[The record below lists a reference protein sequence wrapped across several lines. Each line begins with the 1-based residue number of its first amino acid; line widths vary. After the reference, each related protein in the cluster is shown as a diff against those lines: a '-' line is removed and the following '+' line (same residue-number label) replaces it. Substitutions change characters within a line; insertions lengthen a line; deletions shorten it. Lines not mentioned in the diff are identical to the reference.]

1 MLQSNVRYS
10 RISKDKMM
18 LLNALR
24 EQNISLITNLIV
36 PLINTTHSAFVRYQ
50 LFFYTIMTLHPDMI
64 ELTDTLFTDAEL
76 ITMLNVSPTLIES
89 IIQNDKYESFHY
101 LCTRY
106 EKQIT
111 DKIDHERM
119 IKQLIHFS
127 APCIYVTAF
136 MSMFCKNNVRF
147 HNELAL
153 LECATKNTPTS
164 LTIMRELLS
173 KTDVDV
179 HFNNDQALK
188 LATENGYYPAVCLLI
203 EEGGANIYNSNN
215 YALRIAASRGYLDIV
230 KYLVSKGAD
239 VAANNNFA
247 VSHSAGKGYLD
258 VVMFLVEH
266 GADISVEYYQPFRW
280 ACENGHINVVK
291 YLMEMSPN
299 AMIDT
304 IRMCKY
310 NEDEMALCKN
320 TTHYG
325 IIEEPQKHSL
335 PKRDQPP
342 QTLHS
347 QSMIHMLEPSHS
359 PSYDSDVYRRTIPST
374 HPMQTCSKYYLQSN
388 EPITSVLTY
397 VFEYSINYASL
408 YGHDKIIEYIL
419 SLLEIN
425 NNESESE
432 SESETNIKH
441 KELHFIIDTHNE
453 VPVTYACRYGYV
465 RILRVLSKY
474 GFSLSFDN
482 NLPLVSA
489 AENGHTS
496 IVRYL
501 LKNGV
506 TPKFVEH
513 EWNCNTYLY
522 FYTVFSNNYY
532 RTFSTIIK
540 HRDAEL
546 TRDVVMDLTWKAVA
560 YNKLDI
566 VKIIFDHCMKR
577 NCVSIVE
584 REIKAAAL
592 MIACQYGY
600 TSIVKYIIEVVG
612 INVDIYNNKALIT
625 ACSWGQYNVAMY
637 LIQNGADIHV
647 DNDKPLIAAATVGAS
662 PRLTYVLITLFNM
675 DVRSLTGVH
684 MNENVR
690 LFLEMAG
697 VMIPTKYLDNNSNI
711 QFRQT
716 NICHITHDEI
726 VAGDVLVGCGTC
738 LNVFKRDNLDRWFSR
753 KYECPFRCRSSSFYN
768 VTNEIIN
775 DTPRQDQD
783 IPQNASSPV
792 MSILQCYL
800 EVSDEDDDT
809 SDSS

>member
-1 MLQSNVRYS
+1 MLQSHVRYS

-36 PLINTTHSAFVRYQ
+36 PLTNTTHAAFVRYQ

-64 ELTDTLFTDAEL
+64 ELTDTLFTDVEL
-76 ITMLNVSPTLIES
+76 ITMLNVSSTLIES

-106 EKQIT
+106 ENQIK
-111 DKIDHERM
+111 DKIDHTRM
-119 IKQLIHFS
+119 MKQLIHFS
-127 APCIYVTAF
+127 APCIYVTTF
-136 MSMFCKNNVRF
+136 ISMFCKNNVRF

-247 VSHSAGKGYLD
+247 VSHSAGKGFLD
-258 VVMFLVEH
+258 VVTFLVEH
-266 GADISVEYYQPFRW
+266 GADISVEYHQPFRW

-299 AMIDT
+299 TMIDT

-310 NEDEMALCKN
+310 NEDEMALCKSK
-320 TTHYG
+320 THYG
-325 IIEEPQKHSL
+325 IMEEPK
-335 PKRDQPP
+335 
-342 QTLHS
+342 TLHS
-347 QSMIHMLEPSHS
+347 QSMIHMLEPSH
-359 PSYDSDVYRRTIPST
+359 DSDVYRRTIPST
-374 HPMQTCSKYYLQSN
+374 HPMQTCSKYCLQSN
-388 EPITSVLTY
+388 EPITSVLSY

-419 SLLEIN
+419 SSLELN
-425 NNESESE
+425 NNEDDHESESE
-432 SESETNIKH
+432 SGRNIKQ
-441 KELHFIIDTHNE
+441 KKLHFIIDTNNE

-489 AENGHTS
+489 AQNGHTS

-506 TPKFVEH
+506 TPNFVEH

-522 FYTVFSNNYY
+522 LYTVFSNNYY

-560 YNKLDI
+560 YNKLNI

-584 REIKAAAL
+584 REIKATAL
-592 MIACQYGY
+592 IIACQYGY
-600 TSIVKYIIEVVG
+600 ISIVTYIIEVVG
-612 INVDIYNNKALIT
+612 INVDIYNNKPLVT
-625 ACSWGQYNVAMY
+625 ACSWGQMEVAMY

-647 DNDKPLIAAATVGAS
+647 DNDTPLIAAATVGAS

-697 VMIPTKYLDNNSNI
+697 VIIPTKYLDNNSNI

-716 NICHITHDEI
+716 NICNITHDEI
-726 VAGDVLVGCGTC
+726 VTGDVLVGCGTC

-753 KYECPFRCRSSSFYN
+753 KYECPFRCSSSSFYY

-775 DTPRQDQD
+775 DTASQD

-792 MSILQCYL
+792 VMSILQCYL
-800 EVSDEDDDT
+800 DVSEDDDDDT
-809 SDSS
+809 SDTS